1 MSFENNFLQ
10 IKKCD
15 LNDNA
20 LDCVDNKT
28 LRVERK
34 LLPIHLKLHPG
45 AVLSIM
51 AFTGR
56 GGGLRPRRGDLL
68 HALGYRYYKRE
79 EILQVEVYERH
90 ERVGK
95 SFN

>member
-1 MSFENNFLQ
+1 MSFENKFLQ

-15 LNDNA
+15 LNDSA
-20 LDCVDNKT
+20 QYCVDNKI

-34 LLPIHLKLHPG
+34 FLPIHLKLHPG

-56 GGGLRPRRGDLL
+56 GGGGLRPRGGTFCML
-68 HALGYRYYKRE
+68 
-79 EILQVEVYERH
+79 
-90 ERVGK
+90 
-95 SFN
+95 

>member
-1 MSFENNFLQ
+1 MSFENKFLQ

-15 LNDNA
+15 LNDSA

-34 LLPIHLKLHPG
+34 LLPIHLKLHQG

-56 GGGLRPRRGDLL
+56 GVGYARGGGGPFACFR
-68 HALGYRYYKRE
+68 
-79 EILQVEVYERH
+79 LQVL
-90 ERVGK
+90 
-95 SFN
+95 